1 MTPIENSLTVMNPI
15 ESSFKFLRMI
25 SSNCHQ
31 YKQLKFYAG
40 QISTNGPFEPI

>member
-1 MTPIENSLTVMNPI
+1 MTPIENSFNF
-15 ESSFKFLRMI
+15 SRMI
-25 SSNCHQ
+25 SFNCHQ